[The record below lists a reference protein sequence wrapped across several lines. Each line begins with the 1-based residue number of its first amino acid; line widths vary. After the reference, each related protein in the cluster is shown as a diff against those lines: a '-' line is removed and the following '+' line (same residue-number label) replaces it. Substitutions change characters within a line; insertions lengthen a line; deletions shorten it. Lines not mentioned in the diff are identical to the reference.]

1 MFKLKTI
8 IFKELKRFFTDRRM
22 LTTLLLPGLFI
33 YVLYSVIGQF
43 GSNFGA
49 TEEGYVYQV
58 AVINYPEEFQFIHD
72 AFENPVEITTHPTLN
87 PALKDEVEN
96 RTLDAVLVFE
106 DDFYARMMT
115 YQVTSGERAPQVEIY
130 YNSAKS
136 ESALVFQHY
145 NGMLFLFEQEIANK
159 FDVNRSLDTS
169 YNLATDADFSI
180 QFITGLVPFLLIV
193 FLLSGSQAI
202 AVESIAGEKERNTIG
217 TLLATPTS
225 RAHIALGKI
234 IALSLTALVSA
245 ASSFLGVM
253 LSLPRL
259 VGGDGFTLSMYGF
272 DTYALLFVIIITTV
286 LIFVVLLS
294 LISAYA
300 KTIKEAASLAS
311 PVMIVVYLV
320 GATSLIG
327 TSQTN
332 LWLYVIPIYNSIQSL
347 SGIFNLTITLPQLL
361 LTISSNLVVLAIG
374 VYLMTLAFNSEKMMF
389 NK

>member
-1 MFKLKTI
+1 MLKLKTI

-22 LTTLLLPGLFI
+22 LATLLLPGLFI
-33 YVLYSVIGQF
+33 YILYTVIGEF
-43 GSNFGA
+43 GSNMGA
-49 TEEGYVYQV
+49 IDEDYVFQV
-58 AVINYPEEFQFIHD
+58 ATINFPEELTFIHEAFASPMNLSSPTTLTDGIKD
-72 AFENPVEITTHPTLN
+72 A
-87 PALKDEVEN
+87 VEN
-96 RTLDAVLVFE
+96 RSLDAVIVFE
-106 DDFYARMMT
+106 EDFYARMIA
-115 YQVTSGERAPQVEIY
+115 YDVASGDVAPQVEIFF
-130 YNSAKS
+130 NSS
-136 ESALVFQHY
+136 RNESALVYQHY
-145 NGMLFLFEQEIANK
+145 TGMLTAFERQISNK
-159 FDVNRSLDTS
+159 FDINRSLEVS
-169 YNLATDADFSI
+169 YNLATDADFSM
-180 QFITGLVPFLLIV
+180 QFITGLVPFLLII

-259 VGGDGFTLSMYGF
+259 VGNEGFTLSMYGV

-300 KTIKEAASLAS
+300 KTIKEAASLAA
-311 PVMIVVYLV
+311 PVMIVVYLI

-327 TSQTN
+327 TSQSN
-332 LWLYVIPIYNSIQSL
+332 LWFYLIPIYNSIQSL
-347 SGIFNLTITLPQLL
+347 SGIFNLSITLPQLL
-361 LTISSNLVVLAIG
+361 LTISSNLLILGIG

>member
-8 IFKELKRFFTDRRM
+8 ILKELKRFFTDRRM

-33 YVLYSVIGQF
+33 YILYTVIGEF
-43 GSNFGA
+43 GSNMGA
-49 TEEGYVYQV
+49 IDDDYVYQV
-58 AVINYPEEFQFIHD
+58 AVIDFPEELTFIHE
-72 AFENPVEITTHPTLN
+72 AFERPMDITSHPTLTE
-87 PALKDEVEN
+87 ALKDAVEN
-96 RTLDAVLVFE
+96 RSLDAVIVFE
-106 DDFYARMMT
+106 EDFYSKMIA
-115 YQVTSGERAPQVEIY
+115 YDVASGEVAPQVEIY
-130 YNSAKS
+130 FNSARN

-145 NGMLFLFEQEIANK
+145 TGMLSAFERQISNK
-159 FDVNRSLDTS
+159 FDINRSLDVS

-180 QFITGLVPFLLIV
+180 QFITGLVPFLLII

-259 VGGDGFTLSMYGF
+259 VGGEGFTLSMYGI
-272 DTYALLFVIIITTV
+272 DTYALLFVIITTTV

-300 KTIKEAASLAS
+300 KTIKEAASLAA
-311 PVMIVVYLV
+311 PVMIVVYLI

-327 TSQTN
+327 TSQSN
-332 LWLYVIPIYNSIQSL
+332 LWFYLIPIYNSIQSL
-347 SGIFNLTITLPQLL
+347 SGIFNLSITLPQLL
-361 LTISSNLVVLAIG
+361 LTISSNLVVLGVG

>member
-8 IFKELKRFFTDRRM
+8 ILKELKRFFTDRRM

-33 YVLYSVIGQF
+33 YILYTVIGEF
-43 GSNFGA
+43 GSNMGA
-49 TEEGYVYQV
+49 IDDDYVYQV
-58 AVINYPEEFQFIHD
+58 AVIDFPEELTFIHE
-72 AFENPVEITTHPTLN
+72 AFERPMDITSHPTLTE
-87 PALKDEVEN
+87 ALKDAVEN
-96 RTLDAVLVFE
+96 RSLDAVIVFE
-106 DDFYARMMT
+106 EDFYSRMIA
-115 YQVTSGERAPQVEIY
+115 YDVASGEVAPQVEIY
-130 YNSAKS
+130 FNSARN

-145 NGMLFLFEQEIANK
+145 TGMLSAFERQISNK
-159 FDVNRSLDTS
+159 FDINRSLDVS

-180 QFITGLVPFLLIV
+180 QFITGLVPFLLII

-259 VGGDGFTLSMYGF
+259 VGGEGFTLSMYGI
-272 DTYALLFVIIITTV
+272 DTYALLFVIITTTV

-300 KTIKEAASLAS
+300 KTIKEAASLAA
-311 PVMIVVYLV
+311 PVMIVVYLI

-327 TSQTN
+327 TSQSN
-332 LWLYVIPIYNSIQSL
+332 LWFYLIPIYNSIQSL
-347 SGIFNLTITLPQLL
+347 SGIFNLSITLPQLL
-361 LTISSNLVVLAIG
+361 LTISSNLVVLGVG

>member
-72 AFENPVEITTHPTLN
+72 AFENPVEITMHPTLN

-145 NGMLFLFEQEIANK
+145 NGMLFMFEQEIANK
-159 FDVNRSLDTS
+159 FDVNGSLDTS

>member
-1 MFKLKTI
+1 MLKLKTI

-22 LTTLLLPGLFI
+22 LATLLLPGLFI
-33 YVLYSVIGQF
+33 YILYTVIGEF
-43 GSNFGA
+43 GSNMGA
-49 TEEGYVYQV
+49 IDEDYVFQV
-58 AVINYPEEFQFIHD
+58 ATINFPEELTFIHEAFASPINISSPTTLTAGIKD
-72 AFENPVEITTHPTLN
+72 A
-87 PALKDEVEN
+87 VEN
-96 RTLDAVLVFE
+96 RSLDAVIVFE
-106 DDFYARMMT
+106 EDFYARMIA
-115 YQVTSGERAPQVEIY
+115 YDVASGDVAPQVEIFF
-130 YNSAKS
+130 NSS
-136 ESALVFQHY
+136 RNESALVYQHY
-145 NGMLFLFEQEIANK
+145 TGMLTAFERQISNK
-159 FDVNRSLDTS
+159 FDINRSLEVS
-169 YNLATDADFSI
+169 YNLATDADFSM
-180 QFITGLVPFLLIV
+180 QFITGLVPFLLII

-234 IALSLTALVSA
+234 IALSLTALASA

-259 VGGDGFTLSMYGF
+259 VGGEGFTLSMYGV

-300 KTIKEAASLAS
+300 KTIKEAASLAA
-311 PVMIVVYLV
+311 PVMIVVYLI

-327 TSQTN
+327 TSQSN
-332 LWLYVIPIYNSIQSL
+332 LWFYLIPIYNSIQSL
-347 SGIFNLTITLPQLL
+347 SGIFNLSITLPQLL
-361 LTISSNLVVLAIG
+361 LTISSNLLILGIG

>member
-1 MFKLKTI
+1 
-8 IFKELKRFFTDRRM
+8 
-22 LTTLLLPGLFI
+22 
-33 YVLYSVIGQF
+33 
-43 GSNFGA
+43 
-49 TEEGYVYQV
+49 
-58 AVINYPEEFQFIHD
+58 
-72 AFENPVEITTHPTLN
+72 
-87 PALKDEVEN
+87 
-96 RTLDAVLVFE
+96 
-106 DDFYARMMT
+106 
-115 YQVTSGERAPQVEIY
+115 
-130 YNSAKS
+130 
-136 ESALVFQHY
+136 
-145 NGMLFLFEQEIANK
+145 MLFMFEQEIANK

-259 VGGDGFTLSMYGF
+259 AGGDGFTLSMYGF

-311 PVMIVVYLV
+311 PVNIVVYLV